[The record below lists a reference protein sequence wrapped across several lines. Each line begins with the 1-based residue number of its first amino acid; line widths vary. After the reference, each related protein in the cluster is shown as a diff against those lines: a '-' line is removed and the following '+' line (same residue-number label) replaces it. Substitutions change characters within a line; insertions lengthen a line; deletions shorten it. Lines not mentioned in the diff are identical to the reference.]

1 MGSNYFLNDTHWLHP
16 TCDPRG
22 MLEGGPC
29 VNGTMASPSLVHV
42 FTILYHTQYIKISV
56 FVVNDLQLFFVKL
69 LFRFWCIFIV
79 GFSQCQWQ
87 SLILSRE
94 KKWCDSFC
102 INNIFVIG
110 RRLCITIFADEWWRV
125 DFFCR
130 QTWAKWFCRPQFL
143 HVFRKLGKNL
153 VGDCHYSICTTV
165 HRLSVFAAFRSQLV
179 CCILAR

>member
-29 VNGTMASPSLVHV
+29 VNGTMASPV
-42 FTILYHTQYIKISV
+42 YKISV

-87 SLILSRE
+87 SLILLRE
-94 KKWCDSFC
+94 EK
-102 INNIFVIG
+102 
-110 RRLCITIFADEWWRV
+110 
-125 DFFCR
+125 
-130 QTWAKWFCRPQFL
+130 
-143 HVFRKLGKNL
+143 
-153 VGDCHYSICTTV
+153 
-165 HRLSVFAAFRSQLV
+165 
-179 CCILAR
+179 